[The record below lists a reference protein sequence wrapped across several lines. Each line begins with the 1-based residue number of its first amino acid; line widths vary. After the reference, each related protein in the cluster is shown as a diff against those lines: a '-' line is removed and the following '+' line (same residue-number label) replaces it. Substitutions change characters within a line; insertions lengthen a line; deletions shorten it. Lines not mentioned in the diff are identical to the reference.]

1 MIKYY
6 YKNAK
11 GKITSA
17 SRNREGST
25 LYLLKPSNE
34 ELRTIAKRY
43 KLDLDILTDALD
55 TFEVPRLDED
65 KGTLYL
71 FVRYATTD
79 EEVISTNLVLIIY
92 RKDLLIFIANDGA
105 RGMIREALE
114 QNKTDIPLDTIW
126 SFLDLVNSGYEK
138 TMLKINKKINEV
150 KRNLASSHDISNKT
164 FIELVRFEDQLSDF
178 LAALNPTNTLLH
190 KLGNKKIAP
199 IFDIEEDEIEDI
211 YLENLQLIE
220 ICIASQR
227 TITNIREAYST
238 INTNN
243 LNRLL
248 KFFTSISI
256 ILTVPTILSS
266 IYGMNVDLPL
276 SHRPDAFLMVIAIQ
290 VIITLGFIAIFVRNR
305 WL

>member
-17 SRNREGST
+17 TRKRDGSV

-34 ELRTIAKRY
+34 ELRNISKRY
-43 KLDLDILTDALD
+43 KLDIDILTDALD
-55 TFEVPRLDED
+55 TFEVPRLDLD
-65 KGTLYL
+65 NGTLYL

-79 EEVISTNLVLIIY
+79 EEVISTNLVLIVY

-114 QNKTDIPLDTIW
+114 QNKNETHLDTVW
-126 SFLDLVNSGYEK
+126 SFLDLINNSYEK
-138 TMLKINKKINEV
+138 TMLKINKRINEA
-150 KRNLASSHDISNKT
+150 KRNLAAAHDISNKT

-178 LAALNPTNTLLH
+178 LAALTPTNTLLS

-199 IFDIEEDEIEDI
+199 VIEVEEDELEDI

-220 ICIASQR
+220 ICRASQR
-227 TITNIREAYST
+227 TIVNIREAYST

-243 LNRLL
+243 LNRLF

-256 ILTVPTILSS
+256 ILTIPTILSS
-266 IYGMNVDLPL
+266 MYGMNVDLPL

-290 VIITLGFIAIFVRNR
+290 VIITLGCVAIFIRNR